1 MFTHEQECQ
10 TDLLKRLRSMH
21 LPIRVSRT
29 AWSALGFL
37 LLLTVAELLVA
48 INQPLAGLIVHG
60 VTLVG
65 LLLQAALTSQLEL
78 RNLYLALTLA
88 PLIRLISLLMPL
100 KLFATVYWYLIVAVP
115 LFAAA
120 FLAARTAGISRQMI
134 GLVRSPLWPQ
144 LLISL
149 SGFALGYVEY
159 QILRPAPLVSALRL
173 ELIWLPA
180 LILIVAT
187 GFLEELIFRGLMQ
200 SAAIPPLGRYAIPY
214 IAAVF
219 AVLHL
224 SYRSAWDFL
233 FVFGVALLFGYLV
246 QRTRSIL
253 GVTLAHGLIN
263 VMLYLIFPF
272 ILAAPT
278 AAQGLTSTVILAPT
292 AGNTLAAAA
301 ALPTSA
307 GSPTTSAAQLV
318 ARATLQPAATPTPQP
333 TPTFTLLPTSTPQ
346 ATSTPQ
352 PAPTSI
358 VAACS
363 GALPAR
369 LVVGQPAEAIV
380 GINLRQEPGNE
391 ARVITVYEAGVRV
404 DVVGGPECMPIN
416 GVDYLWWQVKLA
428 DGTSGWSLEGSM
440 IRNRYYLAPVQ

>member
-1 MFTHEQECQ
+1 
-10 TDLLKRLRSMH
+10 MH
-21 LPIRVSRT
+21 LPIHVSRT
-29 AWSALGFL
+29 AWRTLGFL

-60 VTLVG
+60 ATLVA
-65 LLLQAALTSQLEL
+65 LLLQAALINQPEL
-78 RNLYLALTLA
+78 RNFFLALTLA

-120 FLAARTAGISRQMI
+120 FLAARTAGITRQMI

-180 LILIVAT
+180 LILVVAT

-200 SAAIPPLGRYAIPY
+200 SAATPPLGHYAIPY

-246 QRTRSIL
+246 QRTHSIL

-278 AAQGLTSTVILAPT
+278 TAQGLVSTVTPAPT
-292 AGNTLAAAA
+292 AGNTLAVAAT
-301 ALPTSA
+301 LPARSSTPTVRLEV
-307 GSPTTSAAQLV
+307 SPTASAAQLV
-318 ARATLQPAATPTPQP
+318 ARATLQPTSTPTPQP
-333 TPTFTLLPTSTPQ
+333 TPTFTLQPTSSPQATPTPQPTPTST
-346 ATSTPQ
+346 A
-352 PAPTSI
+352 
-358 VAACS
+358 AACA

-369 LVVGQPAEAIV
+369 LAVGQPAEAVV
-380 GINLRQEPGNE
+380 GINLRQEPDNK
-391 ARVITVYEAGVRV
+391 ARVITVYEAGARV
-404 DVVGGPECMPIN
+404 AVVGGPECVPSN
-416 GVDYLWWQVKLA
+416 GVDYLWWQVRLA
-428 DGTSGWSLEGSM
+428 DGTSGWSLEGS
-440 IRNRYYLAPVQ
+440 IVRNRYYLAPVP